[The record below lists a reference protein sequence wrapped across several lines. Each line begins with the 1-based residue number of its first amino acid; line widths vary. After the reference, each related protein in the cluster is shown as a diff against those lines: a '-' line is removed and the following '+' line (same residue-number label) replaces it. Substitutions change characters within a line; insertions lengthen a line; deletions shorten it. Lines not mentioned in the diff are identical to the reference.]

1 MHFPCQHPL
10 PSIRAWVSLVGCMA
24 FSLPVLA
31 QAQVF
36 VGGGLVADNSSPIV
50 IRSESAQP
58 TSPSFSSTR
67 TVVTQSAPGPWGRLE
82 YFPVFLEAPSHLVD
96 RFPLPSSKS
105 RWVLPASAEKGLE
118 QFFVQCGM
126 DAADAAYLAGSRD
139 KVVED
144 GMLYVFPTA
153 ELVERLSPAARAKL
167 YHELRRIPAND
178 YHADPVLI
186 TNGDVDAWFASSE
199 LRPELIQVIRKLS
212 YVRGETLAF
221 SDLPILMAH
230 AQGEA
235 EGRAILKAL
244 TRTRSLIVKM
254 ILDQSTDVP
263 SMMKYWTTGLNLR
276 RKDVEPMLHSV
287 IETQGAEKL
296 DIMHLLPAMP
306 RKYLMTYPDMS
317 MGLEGIF
324 PDCHWTSLNF
334 FNYSEQA
341 YLLDSRLATTA
352 VLERFNP
359 VEPPY
364 RFGDILFFLDANT
377 GDAFHSCVYIAD
389 DIVFTKNGRNL
400 LSPWIF
406 MKVDDV
412 KKVYLFDGNG
422 RVQGYRNKK
431 SPVPEEAS
439 TASLGM

>member
-1 MHFPCQHPL
+1 MMQ
-10 PSIRAWVSLVGCMA
+10 
-24 FSLPVLA
+24 
-31 QAQVF
+31 
-36 VGGGLVADNSSPIV
+36 GGLVAQVFPSGGSVIANNSDPIV
-50 IRSESAQP
+50 IRTEAP
-58 TSPSFSSTR
+58 ITSSPALAKAKTS
-67 TVVTQSAPGPWGRLE
+67 VTQASPGPWGNLE

-96 RFPLPSSKS
+96 RFPLPSSKTK
-105 RWVLPASAEKGLE
+105 WILPSSIEPTLQSFLEKCGL
-118 QFFVQCGM
+118 
-126 DAADAAYLAGSRD
+126 DAADAASLAGSRD
-139 KVVED
+139 KVKD
-144 GMLYVFPTA
+144 GDLLYLFPPNG
-153 ELVERLSPAARAKL
+153 LIERMTPAARTAL
-167 YHELRRIPAND
+167 YHELRKVPQNE
-178 YHADPVLI
+178 YHVDPVLI
-186 TNGDVDAWFASSE
+186 TSGDVESWFSSSN
-199 LRPELIQVIRKLS
+199 LRPEIIEIIKHLS
-212 YVRGETLAF
+212 YMRAETLAF
-221 SDLPILMAH
+221 SDLPILMSH
-230 AQGEA
+230 AQSES
-235 EGRAILKAL
+235 EGRTILKAL
-244 TRTRSLIVKM
+244 TRTRSLIMKM
-254 ILDQSTDVP
+254 VLDESTNVP
-263 SMMKYWTTGLNLR
+263 EMMKYWTTGLNLR

-334 FNYSEQA
+334 FNYSVEP

-359 VEPPY
+359 VEAPY

-406 MKVDDV
+406 MKIEDV

-422 RVQGYRNKK
+422 RVQGFRNKK
-431 SPVPEEAS
+431 APASEEGS